1 MGFRHAIFSKVISAF
16 IALAVL
22 ITAGATVSSC
32 GSSRHASS
40 GSRKSASAAVSS
52 SKSKSPGTITI
63 DKSLPSE
70 TRALLAEASKWLG
83 TGYRYGGDTRSGVD
97 CSGLVLNL
105 YRSALA
111 IKLPRSSS
119 QQREYCTRISKKDLM
134 EGDLVFF
141 TTGSS
146 SKINHVGMYV
156 GNGRMIHS
164 STSRGVIVSALDE
177 AYYTRTFHSAGRV
190 DSYYAMVRGKKSGKR
205 KTAEPVALPS
215 PADDVMLA
223 QTTPSSSQTS
233 AGQTSTS
240 TEQTS
245 TSTEQTSAKVTDRI
259 VEEIV
264 RPAVTN
270 TVRIAANEAAVRIS
284 EKTGISVAAVTP
296 PAATRKAIEVTKRR
310 ILDETLNQKV
320 DSIVSEYF
328 D

>member
-233 AGQTSTS
+233 A
-240 TEQTS
+240 EQTS
-245 TSTEQTSAKVTDRI
+245 TSTTQTSAKVTDRI

>member
-40 GSRKSASAAVSS
+40 GSHKSASAAVSS

-141 TTGSS
+141 TTGSN
-146 SKINHVGMYV
+146 SKVNHVGMYV

-223 QTTPSSSQTS
+223 QTTQSSSQTS

-240 TEQTS
+240 TT
-245 TSTEQTSAKVTDRI
+245 QTSAKVTDRI

-296 PAATRKAIEVTKRR
+296 PAATRKAMEVTKRR

>member
-119 QQREYCTRISKKDLM
+119 QQREYCTQISKKDLM

-146 SKINHVGMYV
+146 SKVNHVGMYV

-233 AGQTSTS
+233 A
-240 TEQTS
+240 EQTS
-245 TSTEQTSAKVTDRI
+245 TSTTQTSAKVTDRI

>member
-70 TRALLAEASKWLG
+70 TRALLAEAPKWLG

-146 SKINHVGMYV
+146 SKVNHVGMYV

-240 TEQTS
+240 TT
-245 TSTEQTSAKVTDRI
+245 QTSAKVTDRI